1 MVKKKEM
8 RFFNVGGYGALRT
21 PVSKM
26 SFLELFFLSILGSRL
41 VIFLLTSLSM
51 CDLII
56 EFHTENLRIEF
67 YAEKINDNFLEILIR
82 LQTNFN
88 MCFS

>member
-41 VIFLLTSLSM
+41 VIFLLTSL
-51 CDLII
+51 CVI
-56 EFHTENLRIEF
+56 
-67 YAEKINDNFLEILIR
+67 
-82 LQTNFN
+82 
-88 MCFS
+88 